1 MTVTFRNYVHEEDY
15 QRVSD
20 FLIEDVLRDL
30 TGLIMALVG
39 HNIRVVADASRERVA
54 EDLSGLMDGNGQV
67 GV

>member
-1 MTVTFRNYVHEEDY
+1 MTITFRNYVHEKDY